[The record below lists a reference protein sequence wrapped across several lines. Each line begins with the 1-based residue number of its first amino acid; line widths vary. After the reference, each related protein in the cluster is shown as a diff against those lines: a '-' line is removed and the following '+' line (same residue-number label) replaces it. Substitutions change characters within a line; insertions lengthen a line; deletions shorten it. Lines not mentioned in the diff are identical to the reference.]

1 MHSTSLITGLMLVFL
16 LLVLEGPSSNAQTF
30 PSKVI
35 RFVLP
40 YPPGG
45 ATDPLAR
52 TIGQKL
58 TEYWGQQVVIDYRAG
73 AGGTLASEVVAKTA
87 PDGYTILLGS
97 LSTLCMSPNFFK
109 NVSVDIERDLA
120 PITLL
125 ASGAFVLVVH
135 PSLPVRSVKELI
147 ALARAKPG
155 QLNYASGAIGGAN
168 HLAME
173 LVKTVAGVDLVHI
186 PYNGSGPALINV
198 LSGQV
203 PMMFGSVTSLLP
215 SITTGR
221 LKAVAVTTTK
231 RSSIIPEVPTVAES
245 GLAGFEIDSWY
256 GVLAPAG
263 TPRAT
268 ISQLNRDIVHVLQIP
283 EVKERLGKQGFETN
297 SNTPEAFAKLIKTDI
312 EKWAKVA
319 KSSGARAD

>member
-1 MHSTSLITGLMLVFL
+1 MHSTSLITGLMLVFS
-16 LLVLEGPSSNAQTF
+16 LLVLAAPPSNAQTF
-30 PSKVI
+30 PSKAI

-52 TIGQKL
+52 TVGQKL
-58 TEYWGQQVVIDYRAG
+58 TEIWRQQVVIDYRAG
-73 AGGTLASEVVAKTA
+73 AGGTLASEIVAKTA

-97 LSTLCMSPNFFK
+97 LSTLCMSPHFFK
-109 NVSVDIERDLA
+109 SVAVDIERDLA
-120 PITLL
+120 PVSLL

-155 QLNYASGAIGGAN
+155 QLNYASGAAGGAN

-173 LVKTVAGVDLVHI
+173 LVKAEAHVDLVHV
-186 PYNGSGPALINV
+186 PYNGSGPALVSV

-203 PMMFGSVTSLLP
+203 PMMFGSVASLVPSVTS
-215 SITTGR
+215 GR
-221 LKAVAVTTTK
+221 LRAIAVTTTK
-231 RSSIIPEVPTVAES
+231 RSAIIPEVPTVAES
-245 GLAGFEIDSWY
+245 GLDRFDVDSWY

-263 TPRAT
+263 TPAAT
-268 ISQLNRDIVHVLQIP
+268 ISQLNRDIVRVLQMP
-283 EVKERLGKQGFETN
+283 EIKERLSKQGFDAN
-297 SNTPEAFAKLIKTDI
+297 SNTPEAFAKLIKTDM